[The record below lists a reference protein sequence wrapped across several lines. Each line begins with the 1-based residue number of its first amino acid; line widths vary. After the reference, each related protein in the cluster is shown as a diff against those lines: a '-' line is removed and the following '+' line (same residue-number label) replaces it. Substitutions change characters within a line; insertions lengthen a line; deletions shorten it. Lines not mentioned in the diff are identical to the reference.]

1 MSNLEIH
8 FVPDSSEEYVT
19 PIVDGLWLQNVS
31 FVDGIL
37 RGEAP
42 GKISIGGLWTWF
54 VDLDGLDVWVRVESP
69 NAELTATLYAKYV
82 TDILVNGVSRKTW

>member
-1 MSNLEIH
+1 MFNLEIH
-8 FVPDSSEEYVT
+8 VVPNSPKQYV
-19 PIVDGLWLQNVS
+19 ILIADELWLKNVS
-31 FVDGIL
+31 FADGIL
-37 RGEAP
+37 RGTAP

-82 TDILVNGVSRKTW
+82 TDILVNGVNRKTW